1 VRDPGAV
8 SGGGVLSV
16 HLPRGSQARPAR
28 QRPAGHGKRPLI
40 GCHRPGRRET
50 VCLLYC
56 IWSLRV
62 KMGSVVVLLCAGIKR
77 SAYRDRQQRF
87 QTQSHDRHTGHNAPY
102 LVHVCSARFET
113 WWQCPPEMLCGLLE
127 YGTRTPYN
135 GQRALIWSLR
145 AVDAGNPLRQP
156 SPEHRTRPYL

>member
-1 VRDPGAV
+1 MREEKVGESSSAGERSWSRVGRRRGSV
-8 SGGGVLSV
+8 S
-16 HLPRGSQARPAR
+16 PFSQARPAR
-28 QRPAGHGKRPLI
+28 QRPAGRGKRPLI

-127 YGTRTPYN
+127 YGTRTPTM
-135 GQRALIWSLR
+135 AS
-145 AVDAGNPLRQP
+145 AP
-156 SPEHRTRPYL
+156 